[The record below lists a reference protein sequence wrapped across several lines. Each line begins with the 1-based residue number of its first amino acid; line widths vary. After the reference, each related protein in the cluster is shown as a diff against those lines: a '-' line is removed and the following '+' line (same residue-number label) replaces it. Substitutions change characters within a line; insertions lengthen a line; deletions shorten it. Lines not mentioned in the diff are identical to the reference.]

1 MTSNKNNITAVILA
15 GGKGSRL
22 GGQDKGLVDYNGK
35 PLIEHVLERISP
47 QVGTVLINANRNVD
61 TYKQYGFP
69 VINDDLSD
77 FQGPLAGFA
86 SAMRA
91 STTSHILTLPCDGPL
106 LPLDL
111 ASRMLKKLSEKAGS
125 IVVAHDGKR
134 LQPVHALIPITL
146 LESLEYFLANGDRKI
161 DLWYAEHLVTLAN
174 FSDNPKVFSNIN
186 TEEQRQEMEKNKN
199 T

>member
-35 PLIEHVLERISP
+35 LLIEHVLERITP
-47 QVGTVLINANRNVD
+47 QVSTVLINANRNVD

-111 ASRMLKKLSEKAGS
+111 ASRMLKKLSEKA
-125 IVVAHDGKR
+125 
-134 LQPVHALIPITL
+134 
-146 LESLEYFLANGDRKI
+146 YKI
-161 DLWYAEHLVTLAN
+161 
-174 FSDNPKVFSNIN
+174 
-186 TEEQRQEMEKNKN
+186 
-199 T
+199 